1 MGFLTP
7 SLSGRNL
14 TVDAVM
20 NTPTLIRDRI
30 AQLADEQLLL
40 GKLFAT
46 YGAQLAGGGLLYA
59 SITADD
65 YFAEANG
72 APRVPGTEYGR
83 LIGSEPEMG
92 LAPAQDYGC
101 WFEITDEQRIRND
114 ISLFDHHVVQS
125 ANTLVRQL
133 DQTAVAAIE
142 TSLADNPGQVVAGHS
157 WKNLV
162 TVGPLDSLTASTA
175 LPTADFAAGQLVA
188 DLQEIGVKFDLLVVH
203 PNEAAALRTAYRQFL
218 ADALESAGLEMFVTP
233 RITAGTAY
241 LAVKGQVGV
250 VGFETPL
257 HVEPVLH
264 RERRTTRFQTY
275 CVPAVAVDRPNNIV
289 EITGLAA

>member
-7 SLSGRNL
+7 SLNGRNL

-30 AQLADEQLLL
+30 AQLADDQLLL
-40 GKLFAT
+40 GKLFQT
-46 YGAQLAGGGLLYA
+46 YGAQIAGGGLLYA
-59 SITADD
+59 SITAAD
-65 YFAEANG
+65 YFAEQNG
-72 APRVPGTEYGR
+72 GPRVPGTEYGR

-101 WFEITDEQRIRND
+101 WFEITDEQRLRND

-133 DQTAVAAIE
+133 DQIAVATIE
-142 TSLADNPGQVVAGHS
+142 TSLADNPGQVVTGHS

-162 TVGPLDSLTASTA
+162 TVGPLDSLTEASA

-188 DLQEIGVKFDLLVVH
+188 DLQEVGVKFDLLVVH

-218 ADALESAGLEMFVTP
+218 ADALQSAGLDMFVSP

-289 EITGLAA
+289 QLTGLAA